1 MNNIRLTTS
10 ATQIDQWLMCKR
22 KWVAAYLL
30 GIKQPQTE
38 AMAFGEVGHKYLEVY
53 NRTGKVPDENK
64 PWQFT
69 KESPIRYPGKSAK
82 KALKYIPSPH
92 TGRPEH
98 GFKFVIKGIEF
109 IGYIDLEWSN
119 EHGLWVTDYKFTS
132 GFDNAMDSSTLAANV
147 QATIYSTKAMLEH
160 KVKEVNLKWIYIL
173 STTKPSARP
182 VISKLTEEQTKTQL
196 KTLLSLCEE
205 MIQCKNTL
213 ENKWGIYN
221 EYKGL
226 SFLPEEIKND
236 IINSIEPTVES
247 CSRFNGCYY
256 CDRCQLTEEQLIEG
270 DMNDMDKDMESKLK
284 SMGLDQFIKPE
295 KKPVQET
302 KAEAKETVRT
312 HNTPTEHIK
321 QEKKSVEK
329 AKQEAKE
336 KGTRQLNLDYFLKQ
350 PVVHTDKPKEKREEP
365 KVQLNAPENYVE
377 DVKHMPIEAK
387 VTVKTEDVETSID
400 TRSCCSGGFSL
411 TDKEKTVIKGIIDRL

>member
-10 ATQIDQWLMCKR
+10 ATQIDQWIMCKR

-30 GIKQPQTE
+30 GLKQPQTE

-82 KALKYIPSPH
+82 KALKHIPSPH

-109 IGYIDLEWSN
+109 IGYIDLEWLDAS
-119 EHGLWVTDYKFTS
+119 GLWVTDYKFTS

-147 QATIYSTKAMLEH
+147 QATIYSTKAILEH

-173 STTKPSARP
+173 SSKNPSARP
-182 VISKLTEEQTKTQL
+182 VISKLTEDQTKTQL
-196 KTLLSLCEE
+196 RTLLDICEEMIELKIKVEEIKTLLSSTITNED
-205 MIQCKNTL
+205 KNR
-213 ENKWGIYN
+213 
-221 EYKGL
+221 
-226 SFLPEEIKND
+226 

-247 CSRFNGCYY
+247 CSRFDGCYY
-256 CDRCQLTEEQLIEG
+256 CNRCQLTEDQLMEG

-295 KKPVQET
+295 NKTTQEV
-302 KAEAKETVRT
+302 KAETKETVRT

-321 QEKKSVEK
+321 QEMDNVKAEMRGEKK
-329 AKQEAKE
+329 
-336 KGTRQLNLDYFLKQ
+336 QLNLDDFLKQ
-350 PVVHTDKPKEKREEP
+350 PAVHTDKPKEKREEP
-365 KVQLNAPENYVE
+365 KVQLNAPENYVDDTKNM
-377 DVKHMPIEAK
+377 DVTQLQKELDKEAEKKQPLVIGTSCGKH
-387 VTVKTEDVETSID
+387 
-400 TRSCCSGGFSL
+400 FSL
-411 TDKEKTVIKGIIDRL
+411 TDEEKTILKSIIDRL